1 MAEKKGKTVDE
12 AIEQV
17 AEDAAGSMTG
27 FKDAIEKAQQAM
39 ESARTSMKDVYG
51 SAVEMTH
58 EAAEKTHHY
67 MGEAKKHLNEARE
80 AMSKLAT
87 KTRDQAETLYGK
99 AKIQYEGLSV
109 RSKEMYTLVKDK
121 MAEVDFKQKGDQV
134 LEYIR
139 SNPGKSVL
147 IALAAGFFVGYLTRP
162 RD

>member
-1 MAEKKGKTVDE
+1 MAEKKAKTVDE

-17 AEDAAGSMTG
+17 AEDSAQGMGG
-27 FKDAIEKAQQAM
+27 FKDALAKAQQAM

-51 SAVEMTH
+51 SAVEKTH

-67 MGEAKKHLNEARE
+67 MVEAKKHLNEARD
-80 AMSKLAT
+80 AMSELAAKTREQAEALYSKT
-87 KTRDQAETLYGK
+87 KT
-99 AKIQYEGLSV
+99 QYESLSI

-121 MAEVDFKQKGDQV
+121 VAEVDFKQKGDQV